1 MKHPDYGLWLQQ
13 QLGCK
18 VQKLPVDAGF
28 SCPNRDG
35 LKGIGGCTFCNG
47 RSFAPA
53 YCNCALSVG
62 QQLEAGKRFFARKYP
77 RMKYLAYFQS
87 YSNTY
92 AERSRLQR
100 VYEEALSVGDVVGI
114 VVGTRPD
121 CVEEPVLE
129 LLEELSQRTFLMVEY
144 GIESA
149 SDATLLR
156 INRGHDFACSRRAI
170 TETARRGIP
179 VGGHIILGFPW
190 EKREDVLGQADAIAT
205 LPLTTLKLHQ
215 LQVLRGTAMAD
226 AYKAHPWSM
235 PSAEE
240 YIRLALDYTDR
251 LPAHFV
257 IERFASQSPPG
268 MVIAPR
274 WGLKSGEITAL
285 VEKIR
290 SERK

>member
-28 SCPNRDG
+28 TCPNRDG
-35 LKGIGGCTFCNG
+35 LKGTGGCTFCSG
-47 RSFAPA
+47 TSFAPS
-53 YCNCALSVG
+53 YCTRTLSVS

-92 AERSRLQR
+92 AERSCLQC
-100 VYEEALSVGDVVGI
+100 VYEEALGVSDVVGLVI
-114 VVGTRPD
+114 GTRPD

-129 LLEELSQRTFLMVEY
+129 LLEDLSQRTFMMVEY

-190 EKREDVLGQADAIAT
+190 ETREEVLRQADTIAT

-215 LQVLRGTAMAD
+215 LQVLRGTAMAS
-226 AYKAHPWSM
+226 AYKAHPWPM

-268 MVIAPR
+268 VVIAPC
-274 WGLKSGEITAL
+274 WGLKSGDFAAL
-285 VEKIR
+285 LEKIR
-290 SERK
+290 RERE